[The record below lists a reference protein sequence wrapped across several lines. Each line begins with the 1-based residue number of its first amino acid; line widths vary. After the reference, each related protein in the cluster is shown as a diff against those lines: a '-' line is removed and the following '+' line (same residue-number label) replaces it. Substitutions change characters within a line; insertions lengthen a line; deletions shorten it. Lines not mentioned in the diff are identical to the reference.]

1 MPLIIINFIF
11 KTFPKKGNLDQHL
24 KIHNKE
30 QKVTDSLPSHP
41 LINLYLV
48 LLILVVANSRGPRTA
63 GRGAKYR
70 GLPVRGPKS
79 NSRGPRTSF

>member
-1 MPLIIINFIF
+1 MWKILLRPHKASLLLVNDLLNWT
-11 KTFPKKGNLDQHL
+11 TF
-24 KIHNKE
+24 
-30 QKVTDSLPSHP
+30 S
-41 LINLYLV
+41 
-48 LLILVVANSRGPRTA
+48 VVANSRGPRTA